1 MDHKANDGLVSAEAN
16 LLGKLSHV
24 VFCGMAG
31 RSQNRLVVRF
41 WIITMMLVLVGLSTL
56 KLR

>member
-1 MDHKANDGLVSAEAN
+1 MQEADYGLISAEAN
-16 LLGKLSHV
+16 LLGKLS
-24 VFCGMAG
+24 AQRG
-31 RSQNRLVVRF
+31 RSQNQPVRF

>member
-1 MDHKANDGLVSAEAN
+1 MKEARN
-16 LLGKLSHV
+16 
-24 VFCGMAG
+24 GMVWG
-31 RSQNRLVVRF
+31 RVMRAARRPTPETIPGF

>member
-1 MDHKANDGLVSAEAN
+1 MKSTRSGGWGRLTREACEARSAVPTPIR
-16 LLGKLSHV
+16 H
-24 VFCGMAG
+24 
-31 RSQNRLVVRF
+31 VVRF

>member
-1 MDHKANDGLVSAEAN
+1 MREAHVGLVR
-16 LLGKLSHV
+16 
-24 VFCGMAG
+24 G
-31 RSQNRLVVRF
+31 RLMRAARYADTTTNPCF

>member
-1 MDHKANDGLVSAEAN
+1 MREAHDGLVR
-16 LLGKLSHV
+16 GKLMRPARYADTTTSP
-24 VFCGMAG
+24 C
-31 RSQNRLVVRF
+31 F

>member
-16 LLGKLSHV
+16 LLGKLSPV

-31 RSQNRLVVRF
+31 RSQNRPERF

>member
-1 MDHKANDGLVSAEAN
+1 MADNLVSAKAN
-16 LLGKLSHV
+16 LTALGAVRLS
-24 VFCGMAG
+24 APLARG
-31 RSQNRLVVRF
+31 RSQNQVVVRF

>member
-1 MDHKANDGLVSAEAN
+1 MDHTANDGLVSATAN

-24 VFCGMAG
+24 VACGMAG
-31 RSQNRLVVRF
+31 RSQNRPGRF

>member
-1 MDHKANDGLVSAEAN
+1 MREADYELVSAKAN
-16 LLGKLSHV
+16 LRSKLS
-24 VFCGMAG
+24 ARRG
-31 RSQNRLVVRF
+31 RSHNPRVRF

>member
-1 MDHKANDGLVSAEAN
+1 MIRTANNGVVSAKAD
-16 LLGKLSHV
+16 LPGKSSHV
-24 VFCGMAG
+24 ALAQHGG
-31 RSQNRLVVRF
+31 RSQNHPVRF

>member
-1 MDHKANDGLVSAEAN
+1 MMRKANDGVVSAKAN
-16 LLGKLSHV
+16 LLRKLSPV
-24 VFCGMAG
+24 ALARQGG
-31 RSQNRLVVRF
+31 RSQNRPVSF

>member
-1 MDHKANDGLVSAEAN
+1 MAATHHDLISVKANLK
-16 LLGKLSHV
+16 GKLSLQDAEP
-24 VFCGMAG
+24 AG
-31 RSQNRLVVRF
+31 GRNQNQEVRF

>member
-1 MDHKANDGLVSAEAN
+1 MTEAHGGLVR
-16 LLGKLSHV
+16 
-24 VFCGMAG
+24 G
-31 RSQNRLVVRF
+31 RLMRLARYADTKTNPRF

>member
-1 MDHKANDGLVSAEAN
+1 MKEA
-16 LLGKLSHV
+16 HT
-24 VFCGMAG
+24 GMIWG
-31 RSQNRLVVRF
+31 RVMRAARVPTPEIIPGF

>member
-1 MDHKANDGLVSAEAN
+1 MNHANDNLISAQANVSRAN
-16 LLGKLSHV
+16 VKRPWR
-24 VFCGMAG
+24 G
-31 RSQNRLVVRF
+31 RSQNHHGVRF

>member
-1 MDHKANDGLVSAEAN
+1 MSYAHDNVVSVQAN
-16 LLGKLSHV
+16 LPLSGKLRQRHI
-24 VFCGMAG
+24 AG
-31 RSQNRLVVRF
+31 RNQNQVLVRF

>member
-1 MDHKANDGLVSAEAN
+1 MNTMTETNCGVVSVKANASRSAA
-16 LLGKLSHV
+16 LRRSH
-24 VFCGMAG
+24 
-31 RSQNRLVVRF
+31 NHPVRF

>member
-1 MDHKANDGLVSAEAN
+1 MQVANYRLIWAEAN
-16 LLGKLSHV
+16 VSEENVKRLWR
-24 VFCGMAG
+24 G
-31 RSQNRLVVRF
+31 RSQNQPVRF

>member
-1 MDHKANDGLVSAEAN
+1 MKEMAHDLVSAKAN
-16 LLGKLSHV
+16 LRAAQVKPRLRG
-24 VFCGMAG
+24 G
-31 RSQNRLVVRF
+31 RSQNHAVVRF

>member
-1 MDHKANDGLVSAEAN
+1 MMKRADILVSAKAN
-16 LLGKLSHV
+16 LLCKLSLTTTAWS
-24 VFCGMAG
+24 GG
-31 RSQNRLVVRF
+31 RSQNHFFVGF

>member
-1 MDHKANDGLVSAEAN
+1 MAATYHDLISVKANLQ
-16 LLGKLSHV
+16 GKFSPHV
-24 VFCGMAG
+24 FRRAG
-31 RSQNRLVVRF
+31 GRNQNQKVRF

>member
-1 MDHKANDGLVSAEAN
+1 MMKKADNLVSAKAN
-16 LLGKLSHV
+16 LLCKLSRTTTAWS
-24 VFCGMAG
+24 GG
-31 RSQNRLVVRF
+31 RNQNQVVVRF

>member
-1 MDHKANDGLVSAEAN
+1 MQEADYGLISAKAN
-16 LLGKLSHV
+16 LLGKLS
-24 VFCGMAG
+24 AQRG
-31 RSQNRLVVRF
+31 RSQNPPVRF

>member
-1 MDHKANDGLVSAEAN
+1 MTRKANDGLISAKAN
-16 LLGKLSHV
+16 LHCKLSQLQRERI
-24 VFCGMAG
+24 GG
-31 RSQNRLVVRF
+31 RSQNRPVRF

>member
-1 MDHKANDGLVSAEAN
+1 VKEADYGLVSAKAN

-24 VFCGMAG
+24 VVCGMAC
-31 RSQNRLVVRF
+31 RSQNRPERF

>member
-1 MDHKANDGLVSAEAN
+1 MTMTHAHDNVVSVQAN
-16 LLGKLSHV
+16 LPCSGKLRRRHV
-24 VFCGMAG
+24 AG
-31 RSQNRLVVRF
+31 RNQNQVVVRF